1 MSYISQAKEARRLIT
16 FNFYQIEAEHSK
28 MLKCL
33 KISLLHSFP
42 RWRDRNYVGF
52 E

>member
-28 MLKCL
+28 MFWNKLA
-33 KISLLHSFP
+33 SLFS
-42 RWRDRNYVGF
+42 NYVGF